1 MNTTSCDKITRNFL
15 LVLNLAFAV
24 LGLVLIALGFF
35 FHVDAMGILD
45 FLGDDHANPPIF
57 IIILGAI
64 IFVVAFFGCCGA
76 IKPNMQEG
84 MKNYGALDHQGV
96 DFTWDKVQTGLQ

>member
-1 MNTTSCDKITRNFL
+1 MNNICDRISRIFL
-15 LVLNLAFAV
+15 LVLNLAFAA

-35 FHVDAMGILD
+35 CHVDAKGMLD
-45 FLGDDHANPPIF
+45 FLGDDHANPPVF

-76 IKPNMQEG
+76 IKHDANKCMLWT
-84 MKNYGALDHQGV
+84 YGFLLLLLLIAQVLAS
-96 DFTWDKVQTGLQ
+96 L